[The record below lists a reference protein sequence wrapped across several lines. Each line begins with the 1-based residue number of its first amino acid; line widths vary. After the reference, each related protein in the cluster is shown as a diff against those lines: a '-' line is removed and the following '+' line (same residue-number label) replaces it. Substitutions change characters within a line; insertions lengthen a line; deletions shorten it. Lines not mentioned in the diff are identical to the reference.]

1 MDKKVINER
10 LEEVKRQIKNNSKDA
25 NLAEK
30 LISDLILNQ
39 KQLDIVPLN
48 TFDVGREIKKK
59 QGNSFY
65 VSINENGA
73 VLHIYN
79 NLEYLVHPNNKALFS
94 LLENFVD
101 GYEGDGSDEEK
112 ELFNGLYACIPYI
125 MNIPTWAAMD
135 VSLMLEFSTQMLKY
149 IRNKY
154 ESVLNSELTNETFK
168 ENLEFESVSKA
179 MDDIAK
185 IANEDKRE
193 E

>member
-1 MDKKVINER
+1 MDKKIIKER

-25 NLAEK
+25 HLADK

-48 TFDVGREIKKK
+48 TFDVGKELKRK
-59 QGNSFY
+59 QGTSFY

-79 NLEYLVHPNNKALFS
+79 NIEYLIHPNNKALFS

-101 GYEGDGSDEEK
+101 GYEGDGSDEDK
-112 ELFNGLYACIPYI
+112 ELFNALYACIPYI
-125 MNIPTWAAMD
+125 MNIPTWSAMD
-135 VSLMLEFSTQMLKY
+135 LNLMLEFATKMLNY
-149 IRNKY
+149 INEKANNLLHTD
-154 ESVLNSELTNETFK
+154 VTGETFK
-168 ENLEFESVSKA
+168 ENVEFENVSILLDSISSEIKS
-179 MDDIAK
+179 
-185 IANEDKRE
+185 E

>member
-1 MDKKVINER
+1 MDKKIIKER

-25 NLAEK
+25 HLADK

-48 TFDVGREIKKK
+48 TFDVGKELKRK
-59 QGNSFY
+59 QGTSFY

-79 NLEYLVHPNNKALFS
+79 NIEYLVHPNNKALFS

-101 GYEGDGSDEEK
+101 GYEGDGSDEYK
-112 ELFNGLYACIPYI
+112 DLYTAIYTCILYI
-125 MNIPTWAAMD
+125 FCIPTWSAMD
-135 VSLMLEFSTQMLKY
+135 LNLMLEFATKMLNY
-149 IRNKY
+149 INEKANNLLHTD
-154 ESVLNSELTNETFK
+154 VTGETFK
-168 ENLEFESVSKA
+168 ENVEFENVSILLDSISSEIKS
-179 MDDIAK
+179 
-185 IANEDKRE
+185 E